1 MARARRARW
10 AAALSFALCGC
21 AATSPEGEPREGRV
35 LRVVDGDT
43 LKVRVAG
50 GDVKT
55 VRLLGIDTPE
65 SKRPGAPVECGSR
78 RAGAALRRLVDGRS
92 VVLVEDSSQDA
103 VDRFGRVLAYVELG
117 DDDVGEAMVA
127 SGWASPYVYGRVP
140 FARVGAYR
148 AASRAA
154 RGRGAGVFGT
164 CGGDFHRAA

>member
-10 AAALSFALCGC
+10 AAALVLALAGC
-21 AATSPEGEPREGRV
+21 ATVEGESRSGTV
-35 LRVVDGDT
+35 IRVVDGDT
-43 LKVRVAG
+43 LKVRVDG
-50 GDVKT
+50 RVET

-78 RAGAALRRLVDGRS
+78 KAASALARLVARRA
-92 VVLVEDSSQDA
+92 VVLAGDSSQDE

-117 DDDVGEAMVA
+117 GDDVGEAMVA
-127 SGWASPYVYGRVP
+127 SGWAKPYAYRGAP

-154 RGRGAGVFGT
+154 RGRGAGVFGA
-164 CGGDFHRAA
+164 CDGDFHRAA